1 MRQAA
6 IRMAVVAVLWAG
18 GAQGQIGETP
28 QACST
33 PWGSPVSGQVHTNG
47 YGILNFS
54 QDGLLIEAEFVAGTA
69 QRITYRNV
77 PQDKDGIRRLLDSN
91 AGNSQWDAWTT
102 PGLPVSGKDPRKWMR
117 SDEMAMAEASAD
129 GLTILGGGWYQHL
142 ASPPPDDGTNRP
154 SPEAVASSPVSPV
167 PAAPA
172 RHDGIEGLWRSDMP
186 NGVTTVLDIQPNA
199 ELTWIRLGKT
209 GRREWKA
216 RWTRQSGGG
225 PQAYALTEVA
235 SADSGPGR
243 VFGTLLLSPENRLGF
258 QAKEILSTM
267 PAAAR
272 SAIAAPQLD
281 FERISVM
288 PRWKPSAPGT
298 MPVKGMSRE
307 DAVRLLGKPAGR
319 MSSGKQE
326 VLAYPWGN
334 IWIDDGVVSRIE

>member
-6 IRMAVVAVLWAG
+6 IRMAVLAVLWAG
-18 GAQGQIGETP
+18 GAQGQIGEP
-28 QACST
+28 PEACST
-33 PWGSPVSGQVHTNG
+33 RWGNPVSGQVRTNG
-47 YGILNFS
+47 YGILLFS
-54 QDGLLIEAEFVAGTA
+54 QDNLVIEAEFVAGKA
-69 QRITYRNV
+69 QRILYRTAS
-77 PQDKDGIRRLLDSN
+77 QDESGIRRLLDSN

-102 PGLPVSGKDPRKWMR
+102 PGLPVSDKDPRKWMR

-129 GLTILGGGWYQHL
+129 GLTILGGGWYRHL

-154 SPEAVASSPVSPV
+154 LPEAEASPSVFPA

-172 RHDGIEGLWRSDMP
+172 RRDAIEGLWRSDMP
-186 NGVTTVLDIQPNA
+186 DGVMTVLDIQPDA

-209 GRREWKA
+209 ERREWKA
-216 RWTRQSGGG
+216 RWTRQSGVG

-243 VFGTLLLSPENRLGF
+243 VFGTLLLSTENRLGF
-258 QAKEILSTM
+258 QAKEPLSKM
-267 PAAAR
+267 PAAAKR
-272 SAIAAPQLD
+272 AIAAPQLE
-281 FERISVM
+281 FERIAEM
-288 PRWKPSAPGT
+288 PRWKPSAPDT

-334 IWIDDGVVSRIE
+334 VWLDDGVVSRIE